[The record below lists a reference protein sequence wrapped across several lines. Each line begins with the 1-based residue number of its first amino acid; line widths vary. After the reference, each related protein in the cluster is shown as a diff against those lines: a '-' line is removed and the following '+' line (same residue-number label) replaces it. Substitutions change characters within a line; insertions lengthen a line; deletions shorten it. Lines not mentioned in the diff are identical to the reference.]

1 MVESVLVQGNN
12 FSHRQF
18 VVDEFDKESAVEE
31 VLPQCLTMGLPV
43 DHVHVGV
50 CPFIS
55 VHGIIPNSW
64 CEGFAAYRASVS

>member
-1 MVESVLVQGNN
+1 MVESVLVQGNH

-31 VLPQCLTMGLPV
+31 VLPQRLTMGLPV

-50 CPFIS
+50 GPFIS
-55 VHGIIPNSW
+55 VHGIIPTSW
-64 CEGFAAYRASVS
+64 WYGFAASRASLS